1 MDEEEFWGKR
11 GGKMELMIT
20 NQYGKEKVMD
30 SVNRNFLLTVMMCFA
45 FLFAVGSA
53 YAWEANTDRPG
64 MDYKNFDLSIAKPEV
79 CENACKEDGENCRAW
94 TYVRPGVQGEKA
106 RCWLK
111 KGVPA
116 AKQNRCCVSGVLLPN
131 ISGEKQSV
139 IPITVPSPKS
149 PETSPIPL
157 PSPKSPD

>member
-1 MDEEEFWGKR
+1 MRQLSDIR
-11 GGKMELMIT
+11 RI
-20 NQYGKEKVMD
+20 V
-30 SVNRNFLLTVMMCFA
+30 VFLVPVL
-45 FLFAVGSA
+45 FLSIYTHGNTLAM
-53 YAWEANTDRPG
+53 EANTDRPG
-64 MDYKNFDLSIAKPEV
+64 MDYKNFDLSVAKPEV

-131 ISGEKQSV
+131 IAKDKQSV
-139 IPITVPSPKS
+139 M
-149 PETSPIPL
+149 
-157 PSPKSPD
+157 PDEEEKEIQE